1 MMNLWRE
8 RWLAR
13 SKVERIVLL
22 ALGALLLS
30 LIAYFL
36 LWIPLQKSSAQ
47 LAEEIPTL
55 RRELQLARSVEQEL
69 RAPIKTAARKLDLT
83 EQLRRAF
90 PQARSEQSEG
100 QWRIQ
105 INSVNADALLHGLK
119 TNNSAIV
126 KLKIVALQEAGQVS
140 AEIIY
145 KSE

>member
-8 RWLAR
+8 RWLTR
-13 SKVERIVLL
+13 SKAERSMLL
-22 ALGALLLS
+22 VLGALLLS
-30 LIAYFL
+30 LVAYFL
-36 LWIPLQKSSAQ
+36 LWIPLQKSSVR

-55 RRELQLARSVEQEL
+55 KRELQLARSAEQEL
-69 RAPIKTAARKLDLT
+69 RVPIKLAARRPDLT
-83 EQLRRAF
+83 AQLRGAF

-105 INSVNADALLHGLK
+105 INTVSADALLHELK
-119 TNNSAIV
+119 TSNSPVV
-126 KLKIVALQEAGQVS
+126 KLKMVALQEAGQVS